1 MNNRDELEAALRANA
16 AMEVPAPDPGF
27 VDALERRLRAGGP
40 GNVVPLARRAR
51 RFGATTLVVTLVL
64 TGAAAAAGLVLTDP
78 FGGDEDV
85 PGAGATSSA
94 ASTTEVASTEPTTT
108 DQGADTTLAAATT
121 TTAATAVTS
130 ATTTTE
136 VHVPATI
143 TVECHATGTSTQC
156 TWGPLPAGTTKL
168 LVLRG
173 QYSPSGQGR
182 VFTADIG
189 AGVWTDPMPTPGV
202 TYSFVLHA
210 FDASD
215 TDLGHS
221 NLVMVDCC

>member
-16 AMEVPAPDPGF
+16 AMEVPAPDPAF
-27 VDALERRLRAGGP
+27 VDALEQRLRSASSAK
-40 GNVVPLARRAR
+40 VVPLARRAR

-78 FGGDEDV
+78 FGDDET
-85 PGAGATSSA
+85 PGAGATTSASATSEPSSTA
-94 ASTTEVASTEPTTT
+94 PSTTVEV
-108 DQGADTTLAAATT
+108 ATT
-121 TTAATAVTS
+121 TPDPATTTPTAITS
-130 ATTTTE
+130 VTTTTE
-136 VHVPATI
+136 AHVPATI
-143 TVECHATGTSTQC
+143 SVECHATGASTQC

-182 VFTADIG
+182 VFVADIG

-210 FDASD
+210 FDAAD

-221 NLVMVDCC
+221 NLVMVSCC

>member
-16 AMEVPAPDPGF
+16 AMEVPAPDPAF
-27 VDALERRLRAGGP
+27 VDALEQRLRAGGSAR
-40 GNVVPLARRAR
+40 VVPLARRAR

-78 FGGDEDV
+78 FGGDDEA
-85 PGAGATSSA
+85 PGAGATTSA
-94 ASTTEVASTEPTTT
+94 APTTEAATTVPSTTVDETA
-108 DQGADTTLAAATT
+108 TTLAVVATT
-121 TTAATAVTS
+121 TQPAAPAV
-130 ATTTTE
+130 TTTE

-143 TVECHATGTSTQC
+143 SVECHATGVSTQC

-173 QYSPSGQGR
+173 QYSPSGPGR
-182 VFTADIG
+182 VFVADIG
-189 AGVWTDPMPTPGV
+189 SGVWTDPMPTPGV

-210 FDASD
+210 YDASD